1 MANDLRTVLVLFGG
15 RSAEHEIS
23 VLSARFIVQSLD
35 PERFEPLLVGID
47 KQGRW
52 RLQDAAQLPS
62 GDDPR
67 EIAVVDEGQTAW
79 IAPWPSTAD
88 RAGLHLA
95 DGSQRSFD
103 VVFPVLHGPLGEDG
117 CLQGL
122 LELAGVAYVGAGVAG
137 SAIGMDK
144 VLQKRLLAEAELP
157 VVPYWAFRGSD
168 WQQRQTEQLEECER
182 LGYPLFVKPANMGS
196 SVGISKALDREQLL
210 EAIAVAFE
218 LDNKVLVE
226 QGLSGCREIEC
237 SVLGNER
244 PRVSVA
250 GEIKV
255 AHADGFY
262 SYDAKYVD
270 AEGAELCIPADLYHA
285 EQSAAQLLALKAF
298 RVLDGAGMARVDMFM
313 SPERDIYLNEVN
325 TIPGF
330 TAISMYPQLWQASG
344 VSPTELVSTLIE
356 LASARHEQRTALR
369 TSRS

>member
-1 MANDLRTVLVLFGG
+1 MANDKRTVLIVYGG

-23 VLSARFIVQSLD
+23 VLSARFILRSLD
-35 PERFEPLLVGID
+35 PARFEPLLVGID
-47 KQGRW
+47 KQGMW
-52 RLQDAAQLPS
+52 RLQEAAQLPS

-67 EIAVVDEGQTAW
+67 EIAVVDQGQTAW
-79 IAPWPSTAD
+79 IAPWPQAE
-88 RAGLHLA
+88 GVVLLLQ
-95 DGSQRSFD
+95 DGSRRGFD

-144 VLQKRLLAEAELP
+144 VIQKRLLEQAELP
-157 VVPYWAFRGSD
+157 VIDYWALGQTD
-168 WQQRQTEQLEECER
+168 WQNRRAEQLEECER
-182 LGYPLFVKPANMGS
+182 LGYPMFVKPANMGS
-196 SVGISKALDREQLL
+196 SVGISKAQDREHLI
-210 EAIAVAFE
+210 EAIELALE
-218 LDNKVLVE
+218 LDSKVLIE
-226 QGLSGCREIEC
+226 KGLSDFREIEC
-237 SVLGNER
+237 SVLGNEQ

-255 AHADGFY
+255 ALADGFY

-270 AEGAELCIPADLYHA
+270 ADGATLCIPAELYHA
-285 EQSAAQLLALKAF
+285 EQSAVQLLALKAF

-313 SPERDIYLNEVN
+313 SAERDIYLNEVN

-344 VSPTELVSTLIE
+344 VSAEQLVGTLIE
-356 LASARHEQRTALR
+356 LALSRNRQRSALR